1 MAKIYNDVTEV
12 IGGTPLVRLNRIND
26 SDANVYAKLEF
37 NNPTASVKDRLGWGI
52 VRAAERSGA
61 LQAGGTIIE
70 GTSGNT
76 GIALAA
82 VGAARGYKVVIA
94 MPETMS
100 LERRQL
106 MRAFGAELILTPG
119 PEGMRGA
126 VAKAQELQ
134 ENTPNSIL
142 ASQFENEANVEIHRE
157 TTAEEV
163 WNDTDGDIDI
173 FVAGI
178 GTGGTITG
186 VGQVLKER
194 KPEVKIVAVEP
205 KDSPLLT
212 EGKAGPH
219 KIQGL
224 GANFIP
230 EILDQSVIDEVID
243 TTLED
248 SIATSREL
256 TRSEGLFSG
265 ISSGA
270 NVWAALQVARRP
282 ENAGKN
288 IVVIVCDTGER
299 YLSSVLFDDLRES
312 N

>member
-61 LQAGGTIIE
+61 LQPGGTIIE

-126 VAKAQELQ
+126 VAKAKELQ